1 MRISVY
7 RLSLAALATMI
18 VAYQK
23 TTYPKDRLFLNFIKC
38 LMCALL
44 HHHLVKELR
53 GTHVQS
59 ILVFVL
65 V

>member
-23 TTYPKDRLFLNFIKC
+23 TTHPKDRLFLNFIRC
-38 LMCALL
+38 
-44 HHHLVKELR
+44 
-53 GTHVQS
+53 
-59 ILVFVL
+59 
-65 V
+65 